1 MAIGKLVKK
10 VLGRD
15 TGVEIKA
22 YNCADCDETFDS
34 AKQPERASCPECLSN
49 DVSVAQTADSHT

>member
-15 TGVEIKA
+15 TGVEIKV
-22 YNCADCDETFDS
+22 YECSECDETFDS
-34 AKQPERASCPECLSN
+34 AKQPERASCPECLSS
-49 DVSVAQTADSHT
+49 DVALTQTTNSHT